1 MQQLVYALNDIKQDL
16 QRITRKLSAVDRVI
30 KTGDVSQLMTV
41 FGQSQTPQIFG
52 PQASFGGQGISS
64 PWSATP
70 QQQGGRRRNR
80 GRKRQGQQNL
90 FGGQQFA
97 GGQQVPYNQ
106 HAAQLAQLTAQY
118 LLQMQKNGVA
128 VQSPGS

>member
-1 MQQLVYALNDIKQDL
+1 MQQLVYALNDIKQDF
-16 QRITRKLSAVDRVI
+16 QRLSRKIAAVDRVI
-30 KTGDVSQLMTV
+30 KTGDVTPLMAV

-52 PQASFGGQGISS
+52 PQQSFGGQGISS

-70 QQQGGRRRNR
+70 QSQGGRRRRNR
-80 GRKRQGQQNL
+80 GRNRQGQQNL

-128 VQSPGS
+128 VQPTS